1 MASPLRS
8 RLASAALATVLP
20 VIALAE
26 AAVQAAPRT
35 TGAGSSVTGSPSAKA
50 AEVPATGPLQ
60 LKVRRLSD
68 SVELVIEGA
77 GLAPQ
82 LQQSSGANGWQGL
95 LTTATP
101 SGLRVGPQRLSMP
114 ELGFQTITLDGSGSS
129 YRVGVT
135 PVAGAP
141 LGRPVVSGDG
151 ASLIIS
157 FPASAQVS
165 LPVARF
171 NSRQPGYIPQAS
183 FAPPLQPRAVAPPL
197 GDMAVGSMTLRNPGY
212 LNLSGPAVTMT
223 LKNAPAKDALMA
235 LAQVGGYGFA
245 YVAEADAANP
255 AGGVDAGSTRISL
268 AFRGESYGRAF
279 NTALLAAGLQGRR
292 EGNMILAGPKALS
305 KTFGPQLS
313 KVYRLNQVGPNAA
326 ADYLANLGATVT
338 KTNTITTSV
347 TQGGDLNQPSGA
359 PNSATTQSSSIT
371 NVEAYGASSGP
382 LLGLRATTDTRLG
395 TITLVGDPVIVSV
408 AEQYLK
414 QLDLRQ
420 RQVAL
425 SVRIL
430 DVNLDNVS
438 EIDNSFAF
446 RWGNNF
452 IVNDSGQLLGAFGKD
467 LPPSSNYFDRQS
479 VAQADLDSEIAPF
492 ENVTSGSSTS
502 NTLSVNESRDLAIN
516 RSRLR
521 EINNE
526 LRTESGFVL
535 EESDGGFIVKPVDS
549 SVSTIDR
556 NTQRNIDRILSR
568 NLGRGVTTSK
578 VATGSSN
585 KRGLRRPN
593 PGSLYSDNA
602 FFDFVRAQI
611 VSGSTKLLASPTL
624 ILQENPSLLRE
635 GSEAASSSGSSQ
647 SASQGI
653 TNIGLD
659 SAIGRRR
666 ANEGVVRVGT
676 NVVTGYS
683 TETPSQGGNV
693 VCTPELST
701 AGLVL
706 GARVEKID
714 DNGFVTFVLSPSVSA
729 VTDQENAPQGCGSN
743 LNILSIR
750 SLDTGALRVRDGQ
763 TLIMTGVISEFDRT
777 EVSKWPILGDM
788 PLIGQFFRSS
798 SGRKEKR
805 ELVIMVSPR
814 IVNDDQGG
822 VYGYG
827 YQPGTAAGRE
837 FFGAMNGPGGN

>member
-1 MASPLRS
+1 M
-8 RLASAALATVLP
+8 LP
-20 VIALAE
+20 AIALAE
-26 AAVQAAPRT
+26 AAVHAAPRASGGNGSAA
-35 TGAGSSVTGSPSAKA
+35 GAPSANA
-50 AEVPATGPLQ
+50 LAVPTAGPLQ
-60 LKVRRLSD
+60 LKVRRLRD

-95 LTTATP
+95 LTTAAP

-157 FPASAQVS
+157 FPASAQES

-171 NSRQPGYIPQAS
+171 NARQPGYIPQAT

-245 YVAEADAANP
+245 YVAEADAVNP
-255 AGGVDAGSTRISL
+255 AGGVDAGLTRISL

-292 EGNMILAGPKALS
+292 EGNMILAGPKALY

-452 IVNDSGQLLGAFGKD
+452 IVNDNGQLLGAFGKD
-467 LPPSSNYFDRQS
+467 LPPDANSFRRDVPREIEFIDGRFTVEGGAGWVGLSAAGSSSASSLVIQ
-479 VAQADLDSEIAPF
+479 AQRGRSLDSNILRRVSRETGAQLIPSFDSATGK
-492 ENVTSGSSTS
+492 TSYTVVPVEGTSSSSITRTIERLLGNQATIS
-502 NTLSVNESRDLAIN
+502 
-516 RSRLR
+516 RSRSS
-521 EINNE
+521 
-526 LRTESGFVL
+526 SGTALDV
-535 EESDGGFIVKPVDS
+535 E
-549 SVSTIDR
+549 
-556 NTQRNIDRILSR
+556 
-568 NLGRGVTTSK
+568 GV
-578 VATGSSN
+578 A
-585 KRGLRRPN
+585 RN
-593 PGSLYSDNA
+593 PGNKYQSDT

-635 GSEAASSSGSSQ
+635 GSEATSSSGGSSQ

-676 NVVTGYS
+676 NLVTGYS

-693 VCTPELST
+693 ICTPELST

-729 VTDQENAPQGCGSN
+729 VTGQENAPQGCGSN

-814 IVNDDQGG
+814 IINDDQGG

>member
-1 MASPLRS
+1 M
-8 RLASAALATVLP
+8 LP
-20 VIALAE
+20 AIALAE
-26 AAVQAAPRT
+26 SAVQAAPRASSGFSSAA
-35 TGAGSSVTGSPSAKA
+35 GAPSANTSA
-50 AEVPATGPLQ
+50 VSTAGPLQ
-60 LKVRRLSD
+60 LKVRRLRD
-68 SVELVIEGA
+68 SVEVVIEGA

-101 SGLRVGPQRLSMP
+101 SGLRVGPQRLSLP

-151 ASLIIS
+151 VSLIIS
-157 FPASAQVS
+157 FPASSQVS

-171 NSRQPGYIPQAS
+171 NAQQPGYIPQAS

-245 YVAEADAANP
+245 YVAEPDASNSTG
-255 AGGVDAGSTRISL
+255 GGVDAGSIRISL
-268 AFRGESYGRAF
+268 AFRGESFGRAF

-347 TQGGDLNQPSGA
+347 TQGGGDLNQPSGA

-438 EIDNSFAF
+438 EIDNSFAV

-452 IVNDSGQLLGAFGKD
+452 IVNDSGQLLGAFGRN
-467 LPPSSNYFDRQS
+467 LPP
-479 VAQADLDSEIAPF
+479 
-492 ENVTSGSSTS
+492 TS
-502 NTLSVNESRDLAIN
+502 NDFRRGVPNDLTV
-516 RSRLR
+516 
-521 EINNE
+521 E
-526 LRTESGFVL
+526 LQP
-535 EESDGGFIVKPVDS
+535 SDGTTPG
-549 SVSTIDR
+549 T
-556 NTQRNIDRILSR
+556 
-568 NLGRGVTTSK
+568 VTTEGTNLPGLQTSAS
-578 VATGSSN
+578 ATLNGAVSQGGSLVN
-585 KRGLRRPN
+585 GVRLN
-593 PGSLYSDNA
+593 PGVNFPSDQ

-624 ILQENPSLLRE
+624 ILQENTSLLRE
-635 GSEAASSSGSSQ
+635 GSETASSTGSSQ

-659 SAIGRRR
+659 SAVGRRR

-763 TLIMTGVISEFDRT
+763 TLIMTGVISDFDRT
-777 EVSKWPILGDM
+777 EVSKWPILGDI
-788 PLIGQFFRSS
+788 PLIGQFFRKS

-814 IVNDDQGG
+814 IINDDQGG

-837 FFGAMNGPGGN
+837 FFGAINGAGGN

>member
-1 MASPLRS
+1 M
-8 RLASAALATVLP
+8 LP
-20 VIALAE
+20 AIALAE
-26 AAVQAAPRT
+26 SAVQAAPRASSGFSSAA
-35 TGAGSSVTGSPSAKA
+35 GAPSANTSA
-50 AEVPATGPLQ
+50 VSTAGPLQ
-60 LKVRRLSD
+60 LKVRRLRD

-101 SGLRVGPQRLSMP
+101 SGLRVGPQRLSLP

-151 ASLIIS
+151 VSLIIS
-157 FPASAQVS
+157 FPASSQLS

-171 NSRQPGYIPQAS
+171 NAQQPGYIPQAS

-245 YVAEADAANP
+245 YVAEPDASNSTG
-255 AGGVDAGSTRISL
+255 GGVDAGSIRISL
-268 AFRGESYGRAF
+268 AFRGESFGRAF

-438 EIDNSFAF
+438 EIDNSFAV

-452 IVNDSGQLLGAFGKD
+452 IVNDSGQLLGAFGRN
-467 LPPSSNYFDRQS
+467 LPP
-479 VAQADLDSEIAPF
+479 
-492 ENVTSGSSTS
+492 TS
-502 NTLSVNESRDLAIN
+502 NDFRRGVPNDLTV
-516 RSRLR
+516 
-521 EINNE
+521 E
-526 LRTESGFVL
+526 LKP
-535 EESDGGFIVKPVDS
+535 SDGTTPG
-549 SVSTIDR
+549 T
-556 NTQRNIDRILSR
+556 
-568 NLGRGVTTSK
+568 VTTEGSNLPGLQTTAS
-578 VATGSSN
+578 ATLDGAITQGGSLVD
-585 KRGLRRPN
+585 GVRRN
-593 PGSLYSDNA
+593 PGVNFPSDQ

-624 ILQENPSLLRE
+624 ILQENTSLLRE
-635 GSEAASSSGSSQ
+635 GSETASSTGSSQ

-659 SAIGRRR
+659 SAVGRRR

-693 VCTPELST
+693 VCTPQLST

-763 TLIMTGVISEFDRT
+763 TLIMTGVISDFDRT

-788 PLIGQFFRSS
+788 PLIGQFFRKS

-814 IVNDDQGG
+814 IINDDQGG